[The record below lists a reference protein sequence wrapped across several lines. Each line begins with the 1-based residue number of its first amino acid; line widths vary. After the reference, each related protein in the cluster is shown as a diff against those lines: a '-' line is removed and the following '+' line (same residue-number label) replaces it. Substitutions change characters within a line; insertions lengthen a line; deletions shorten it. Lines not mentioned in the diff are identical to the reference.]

1 MHSAAVTRDVLEVVE
16 GRTCVKFHLLSVTA
30 VSLHAFDQSYESNFD
45 SCDHLA
51 AAPQAHIAA
60 GWTLDQRVEPPRVD
74 ITRRGFTSALATV
87 NSPARTTRICAV
99 CVRALTATAKLA
111 DRPAADMKISRF
123 TQHTRSKYPHASQV
137 AQRSG

>member
-99 CVRALTATAKLA
+99 
-111 DRPAADMKISRF
+111 
-123 TQHTRSKYPHASQV
+123 
-137 AQRSG
+137 

>member
-74 ITRRGFTSALATV
+74 ITRRDFTSALATV

-99 CVRALTATAKLA
+99 CVRALTATATSWRT
-111 DRPAADMKISRF
+111 DRRR
-123 TQHTRSKYPHASQV
+123 T
-137 AQRSG
+137 

>member
-51 AAPQAHIAA
+51 AAHRHTLQQA
-60 GWTLDQRVEPPRVD
+60 GRWTN
-74 ITRRGFTSALATV
+74 A
-87 NSPARTTRICAV
+87 
-99 CVRALTATAKLA
+99 
-111 DRPAADMKISRF
+111 
-123 TQHTRSKYPHASQV
+123 
-137 AQRSG
+137 